1 MTGWIKLHRQFLKW
15 EWYDDFNVWKLFLHC
30 LLSANYEDKKWH
42 GVLIKRGEF
51 VTSQK
56 KLALG
61 TKLTIRKIR
70 VALNK
75 LKMTGELTIKTTNK
89 FTLVTVN
96 NYTEYQSNDRQDDK
110 RVTIKRQSNDKQV
123 TTTKEYKNVKK
134 KRYTDKNFSLKEV
147 SEKLIQA
154 FNLHL
159 KRKFKLSS
167 GLLPNIEYWL
177 ETYEPKEIEEAI
189 KNIEYDDFWKDKMT
203 PTILFRK
210 KNPQGEPVDYISQ
223 LLVKNTT

>member
-1 MTGWIKLHRQFLKW
+1 MTGWIKIHRKILEW
-15 EWYDDFNVWKLFLHC
+15 EWFGDEKTIKVFLYC
-30 LLSANYEDKKWH
+30 LLKANIKDKKWR
-42 GVLIKRGEF
+42 GVLIKKGSF
-51 VTSQK
+51 ITSVEG
-56 KLALG
+56 LG
-61 TKLTIRKIR
+61 ITCGFSIQSIRTI
-70 VALNK
+70 LNK
-75 LKMTGELTIKTTNK
+75 LKSTHELTIKTTNK
-89 FTLVTVN
+89 YTLITVN
-96 NYTEYQSNDRQDDK
+96 NYLEYQSTNKQTNK
-110 RVTIKRQSNDKQV
+110 RLTNHQQTTNKQL
-123 TTTKEYKNVKK
+123 TTTKEYKNIKK